1 MSSIAVH
8 GATGAQGSAV
18 VRRLIDEGHKVR
30 AIARDPRD
38 LPQGVAADLQDVE
51 ALAAAYAGVDAV
63 VLQLP
68 LVFEAKATAQ
78 AESVLQAL
86 TKAGVPRVVLN
97 PGGSVPPEEPIGV
110 PFVDARV
117 LLWAELPNVVADV
130 ALVGPVATYAENL
143 AAPWSAPL
151 VAAGEV
157 LYPLPAEAPIPWVT
171 IDDVATVIAERA
183 TGAGA
188 TVQLVAGPADLTGAQ
203 AAEEIGAAL
212 GSEVQWRTIGTNEYE
227 QLLIPYLGATAA
239 AGIAASYEPSTPGP
253 NPDSA
258 MIRRG
263 TTTLR
268 LWATR
273 QNWIRS
279 DRHH

>member
-1 MSSIAVH
+1 MNSIAVH
-8 GATGAQGSAV
+8 GATGTQGSAV
-18 VRRLIDEGHKVR
+18 VRRLIDEGHEVR
-30 AIARDPRD
+30 AIARNPRD
-38 LPQGVAADLQDVE
+38 PQGVAADLQDVE

-68 LVFEAKATAQ
+68 LVFEAKAMAQ

-86 TKAGVPRVVLN
+86 GKAGVPRVVLN
-97 PGGSVPPEEPIGV
+97 PGGSVPPKEPIGV

-117 LLWAELPNVVADV
+117 LLWTELPNVVADV

-157 LYPLPAEAPIPWVT
+157 HYPLPAEAPIPWVT
-171 IDDVATVIAERA
+171 VDDVAAAIAERA
-183 TGAGA
+183 TEAGA
-188 TVQLVAGPADLTGAQ
+188 TVQLIAGPADLTGAQ
-203 AAEEIGAAL
+203 VAEEIGAVI
-212 GSEVQWRTIGTNEYE
+212 GSDVRWRTIATAEYE
-227 QLLIPYLGATAA
+227 QLLRPYLGATTA

-268 LWATR
+268 QWAIQQHWT
-273 QNWIRS
+273 RS
-279 DRHH
+279 DQRH